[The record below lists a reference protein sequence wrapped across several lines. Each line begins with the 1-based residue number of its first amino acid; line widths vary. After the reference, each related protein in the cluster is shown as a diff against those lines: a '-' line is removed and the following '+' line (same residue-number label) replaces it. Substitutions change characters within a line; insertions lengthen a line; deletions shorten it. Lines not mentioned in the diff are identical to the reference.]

1 MSSKLVLCTVA
12 AVGLLA
18 ASAQAHHAVQASV
31 DIDKAVEVKAKLT
44 KVDWVN
50 PHTWMRFDIPQSDG
64 KVLKD
69 VMVESL
75 GINALRRVGID
86 SKSAL
91 KVGDF
96 YDIKYFPNRDGSPG
110 GFMYKMVLP
119 DGREFDTKF
128 TDPSAFR

>member
-1 MSSKLVLCTVA
+1 MKIKL
-12 AVGLLA
+12 LLA
-18 ASAQAHHAVQASV
+18 SAAACGMLAGAAQAHHAVQASV
-31 DIDKAVEVKAKLT
+31 DIDKSVVVKATLT

-50 PHTWMRFDIPQSDG
+50 PHTWMRFDIPQPDG
-64 KVLKD
+64 KVAKD

-75 GINALRRVGID
+75 GIAALRRVGID

-91 KVGDF
+91 KVGEV
-96 YDIKYFPNRDGSPG
+96 YEIRYFPNRDGSPG
-110 GFMYKMVLP
+110 GFMHKMVLP